1 MGVYGFIEVQIIW
14 HRRNTIAI
22 QGVIYSRQRV
32 LGLTKQ

>member
-14 HRRNTIAI
+14 PRSNTIAI
-22 QGVIYSRQRV
+22 QGVIYNRCSV